1 MTVQIKLR
9 RDQSTTWTSANP
21 TLGLGE
27 AGYEVDTYKLKVG
40 DGHTPWQ
47 ALPYLTTAT
56 AANSLTGSTLASNVL
71 NSSLTTV
78 GTLGNLTVTNPI
90 SGSVTGASG
99 NSPAGALTGSTIAS
113 NVVTS
118 SLTSVG
124 TLVGLTVNGAVTLQ
138 GTNTLSGLLQ
148 VTNAT
153 ASSAYNN
160 GALTVAGGVG
170 IAGNANLNSNLNVA
184 GTITSNTSVNVV
196 GTISASGDITTGG
209 LSVKAIA
216 VAMAAALS

>member
-9 RDQSTTWTSANP
+9 RDQSTAWTTNNP

-27 AGYEVDTYKLKVG
+27 AGYEVDTHKFKVG
-40 DGHTPWQ
+40 DGSSPWLG
-47 ALPYLTTAT
+47 LPYVTTVT
-56 AANSLTGSTLASNVL
+56 AASALTGTNLATNVL
-71 NSSLTTV
+71 VSSLTSV
-78 GTLGNLTVTNPI
+78 GTLTNLTVTNPI
-90 SGSVTGASG
+90 SGSITGASG
-99 NSPAGALTGSTIAS
+99 NSPANALTGTTLAS

-118 SLTSVG
+118 SLTAVG
-124 TLVGLTVNGAVTLQ
+124 TLVGLTVNGAVTLS
-138 GTNTLSGLLQ
+138 GTNTSSGQLK

-160 GALTVAGGVG
+160 GALTVSGGVG
-170 IAGNANLNSNLNVA
+170 IAGDTYSNGNLNVA
-184 GTITSNTSVNVV
+184 GTITSNTSINVV